1 MIKPFEFYLKE
12 GLVRKSIGNIGMAKS
27 FLEKAQIRVKRI
39 DPSTIEENEA
49 SIVFEDIYESLREAS
64 QALMEVKGYK
74 PYSHEA
80 VISFVKEHKFLSDE
94 KANIFDNYRILRNNS
109 VYKAEKVSIQK
120 CLEALEFAKQT
131 LLEIDKQFKS
141 MISQ

>member
-1 MIKPFEFYLKE
+1 MIKPFEFFIKE
-12 GLVRKSIGNIGMAKS
+12 GLVRKSSGNISMAKS

-39 DPSTIEENEA
+39 DPKTIEENEA
-49 SIVFEDIYESLREAS
+49 SIVFEDIYESLREAA

-80 VISFVKEHKFLSDE
+80 VISFVKEHKYLSDE
-94 KANIFDNYRILRNNS
+94 KTNIFDNYRILRNNL

-120 CLEALEFAKQT
+120 CLEALEFTKQT
-131 LLEIDKQFKS
+131 LPEIDKQFNS
-141 MISQ
+141 MIS